1 MIDESNTA
9 NGNAMGTKVLLVEF
23 MPTILPLEDEEVSK
37 QVGRSFKKAGINVM
51 VKSSVESVE
60 TA

>member
-1 MIDESNTA
+1 
-9 NGNAMGTKVLLVEF
+9 MGTKVLLVEF

-37 QVGRSFKKAGINVM
+37 QVGRSFKKAGIDVM

-60 TA
+60 SGEGL